1 MEEYMMEKE
10 KKRQTELIV
19 KTQRVINF
27 LSVFTI
33 VRRKN
38 IKDNFIL
45 IQFRISVKKLT
56 FQSVTAKAEEN
67 DGRLE

>member
-1 MEEYMMEKE
+1 MEKE

-45 IQFRISVKKLT
+45 I
-56 FQSVTAKAEEN
+56 
-67 DGRLE
+67 